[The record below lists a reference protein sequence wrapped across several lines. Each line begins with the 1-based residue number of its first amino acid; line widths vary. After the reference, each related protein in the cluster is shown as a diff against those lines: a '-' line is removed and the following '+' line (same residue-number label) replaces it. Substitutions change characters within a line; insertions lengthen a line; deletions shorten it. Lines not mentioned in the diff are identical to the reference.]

1 MLLRPLFF
9 TSFLIDDQLD
19 DDGLDRRAARS

>member
-9 TSFLIDDQLD
+9 TSFLIDDQLAD
-19 DDGLDRRAARS
+19 EGLIDARAGR